1 MHRQGDI
8 ANDNNAILTVGVF
21 IARVIKSLNNLF
33 FRKYNSLIF
42 IYRSKKAVSAAS
54 DERSV

>member
-8 ANDNNAILTVGVF
+8 ANDNNAILTVGAF

-33 FRKYNSLIF
+33 FRKYNSLILF
-42 IYRSKKAVSAAS
+42 IEARK
-54 DERSV
+54 R